1 MTPLLLLIL
10 FQHRP
15 CLRLPLL
22 QEEVNAAAAKVQLQ
36 RQRPKPGLLYI
47 EQPKMLPYH
56 PLLHQEM
63 PVHHWIAL
71 CDVLPAFFSPRH
83 PPQDVAG

>member
-1 MTPLLLLIL
+1 MTLLLLL
-10 FQHRP
+10 LLDQLYP

-22 QEEVNAAAAKVQLQ
+22 QEEVAAAAKVQLQ

-63 PVHHWIAL
+63 PVHHWITL
-71 CDVLPAFFSPRH
+71 CDVLPAFFSPHH
-83 PPQDVAG
+83 PLQDVAG